1 MRWFSLVVA
10 AVVATVLFGACGGET
25 ATEGAPQEPAKVE
38 EEVAEGKKAEDKG
51 QSLDESASVDCQ
63 LGKAEAD
70 LGAAGAEGLIAQWH
84 AQEVEP
90 RVKEDLSS
98 ALPEAKDLR
107 TFLAERG
114 YDC

>member
-1 MRWFSLVVA
+1 MRWFSLAMASVA
-10 AVVATVLFGACGGET
+10 AVLFGACGGEP
-25 ATEGAPQEPAKVE
+25 APEAAPEEPAKA
-38 EEVAEGKKAEDKG
+38 EEVAKEKG
-51 QSLDESASVDCQ
+51 QSSDETASVDCQ

-70 LGAAGAEGLIAQWH
+70 LGAAGAEGLVAQWH
-84 AQEVEP
+84 VQEVEP